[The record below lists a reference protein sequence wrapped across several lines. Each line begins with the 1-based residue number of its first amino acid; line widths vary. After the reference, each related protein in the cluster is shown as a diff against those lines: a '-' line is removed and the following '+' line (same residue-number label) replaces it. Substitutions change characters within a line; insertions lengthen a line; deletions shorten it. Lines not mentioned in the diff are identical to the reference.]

1 MFYSVRDALTL
12 NRAAAMCCS
21 GRSGKRWQTSSDK
34 VAKYQRELLE
44 VMKFPHSP
52 PSTYQHSSLSFAT
65 QPFPQNN
72 QHQHAEDSASRRK
85 LRDPSPPNDQPSNPQ
100 RVPAPLISAC
110 PALGVDFGTC
120 MPRFASTSPSLMTT
134 SDLYIESCSK
144 SSSNPVALAQLGER
158 QTEVLSHNIWRY
170 SVRSAEATSSFI
182 CA

>member
-1 MFYSVRDALTL
+1 VRDALTL
-12 NRAAAMCCS
+12 NRAGAVCCS

-44 VMKFPHSP
+44 VMRFPLSP
-52 PSTYQHSSLSFAT
+52 PFTYQHSSPPFTT
-65 QPFPQNN
+65 QPFPQNS
-72 QHQHAEDSASRRK
+72 QHQHAEDTPSRRK
-85 LRDPSPPNDQPSNPQ
+85 LRDPSPPSDQPSNPQ

-110 PALGVDFGTC
+110 PTLGVDFGTC
-120 MPRFASTSPSLMTT
+120 ITQFASTSPSLIVIFII
-134 SDLYIESCSK
+134 YIELCPK
-144 SSSNPVALAQLGER
+144 SSLNPVALAQLGER

>member
-1 MFYSVRDALTL
+1 MFCSVRDALTL

-21 GRSGKRWQTSSDK
+21 GRSGKRWQASSDS
-34 VAKYQRELLE
+34 VAR
-44 VMKFPHSP
+44 FPHSP
-52 PSTYQHSSLSFAT
+52 PFTYQHPSLSYAT

-85 LRDPSPPNDQPSNPQ
+85 LQDPSPPNDQPSNPQ

-110 PALGVDFGTC
+110 PTLGVDFGTC
-120 MPRFASTSPSLMTT
+120 MPRFAATSPSLMTT
-134 SDLYIESCSK
+134 FVIYIELCSK
-144 SSSNPVALAQLGER
+144 LPSNPVALAQLGER